1 LDNQWKRNEY
11 KYIIDEI
18 AVNKNGY
25 TQSKI
30 TNKSSVNIIKNIK
43 SYKSMK
49 IILSKLL
56 NVFLANLK
64 YTFKRKLVFG
74 SI

>member
-64 YTFKRKLVFG
+64 YTFKRKLVVG